1 MRRIHITVIAFLL
14 AVAAILGSAA
24 ALRTV
29 QLGAAARP
37 RVSDAAIAQRSH
49 RLDRL
54 EAQLRREARRRP
66 PAVGAVGASQPRTVY
81 VRPQPIVRVLRRTGD
96 DQHEREGERDD

>member
-1 MRRIHITVIAFLL
+1 MRRIHITVIAFAL
-14 AVAAILGSAA
+14 AVAAILGGAA

-37 RVSDAAIAQRSH
+37 LVSDAAIAQRSH

-66 PAVGAVGASQPRTVY
+66 PAVGAVAAAQPRAY
-81 VRPQPIVRVLRRTGD
+81 VRPEPIVRVLRRTGD
-96 DQHEREGERDD
+96 DQHERGGERDD